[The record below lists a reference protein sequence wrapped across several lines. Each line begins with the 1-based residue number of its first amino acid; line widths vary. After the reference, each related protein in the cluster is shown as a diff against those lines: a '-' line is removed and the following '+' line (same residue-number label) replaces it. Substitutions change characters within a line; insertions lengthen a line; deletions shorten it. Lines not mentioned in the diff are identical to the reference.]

1 MKKIPSLG
9 EQEMDLLKYIGEHAP
24 VSVREAAAHFEK
36 EKGLARTTI
45 LTVMERLRKKGFVSR
60 AKTDG
65 VFKYSQKLRT
75 GDVLTHK
82 VSDFIERTLGGS
94 AAPLINYFMD
104 SKSLNDDEIRQL
116 KALAAKL
123 EKGSGS

>member
-9 EQEMDLLKYIGEHAP
+9 EQEMDMLKYIGEHAP
-24 VSVREAAAHFEK
+24 ASVRDVAAHFER

-45 LTVMERLRKKGFVSR
+45 LTVMERLRKKGFLSR
-60 AKTDG
+60 TKVDG
-65 VFKYSQKLRT
+65 IFKYSQKLRT

-94 AAPLINYFMD
+94 VGPLINYFND
-104 SKSLNDDEIRQL
+104 SKSLSDEEIRQL

-123 EKGSGS
+123 EESGS